1 MAETIPASETRRQI
15 LSAALKRFAHAGY
28 AATSVQQIVDG
39 AGVSKPALYYYF
51 KGKAGL
57 FEALVSEAHDE
68 RYQVMR
74 AAASRARGV
83 RAQLVEVLAALFGY
97 FARNRELTRLAFATA
112 FAAPGE
118 VPPRLRY
125 LDKIERNYEFMHSL
139 IQRAVA
145 DGELDR
151 RFDSQELALGFYGQT
166 NLYLMAHLI
175 KPDCLPNRQ
184 MAERIV
190 DLFLTG
196 AGARKPKGRTYS
208 RQQPGH

>member
-1 MAETIPASETRRQI
+1 MAKPKPEIDSETRRQI

-28 AATSVQQIVDG
+28 AATSVQQIVDD

-57 FEALVSEAHDE
+57 FQALVSEAHEE
-68 RYQVMR
+68 RYHVTR
-74 AAASRARGV
+74 EAAARERGL
-83 RAQLVEVLAALFGY
+83 RAQLVEVLAALFNY
-97 FARNRELTRLAFATA
+97 FGKNRELTRLAFATA

-118 VPPRLRY
+118 VPRGLRCF
-125 LDKIERNYEFMHSL
+125 DKIERNFEFMHSL
-139 IQRAVA
+139 IKRALA
-145 DGELDR
+145 DGELDG

-175 KPDCLPNRQ
+175 KPDYLPNRQ
-184 MAERIV
+184 TAERIV

-196 AGARKPKGRTYS
+196 AGARKPKG
-208 RQQPGH
+208 